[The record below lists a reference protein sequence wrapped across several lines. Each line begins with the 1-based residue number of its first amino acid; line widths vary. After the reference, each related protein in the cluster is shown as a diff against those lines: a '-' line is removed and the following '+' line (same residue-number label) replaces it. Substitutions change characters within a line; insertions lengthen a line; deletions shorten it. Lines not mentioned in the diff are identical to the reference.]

1 MQKEFNLNKS
11 KKNMKKINFDFEK
24 NKLQSNILKI
34 RLEFSGL
41 QSPYDNLKSP
51 DARKL
56 EYF

>member
-1 MQKEFNLNKS
+1 
-11 KKNMKKINFDFEK
+11 MKKINFDFEK

-56 EYF
+56 GILLKDFKISEKL